1 MLIKVFGA
9 AVQGIDATLITIEVN
24 SSRGCMFY
32 LVGLPDSA
40 VKESHQRIISALQV
54 NGYRMPTSNI
64 VINMAPADIR
74 KEGTA
79 YDLPLAIGI
88 LAASEVIQS
97 DKLERY
103 LLMGE
108 LSLDG
113 SLQPIKGALPIAIKA
128 RELGFE
134 GMIVPCSNAHEA
146 AVVNNLKVYGVE
158 NIKDVIE
165 FFNGKQK
172 LSPTQVNTREEFY
185 SQQSSFELDFAEVK
199 GQENVKRALE
209 VAAAGSHN
217 ILLIGAPGSGK
228 SMLAKRLPSILPP
241 LSLGESLETTK
252 IHSVAGKLGKGGG
265 LISKRPFRD
274 PHNSISTV
282 AMTGGGSFPQ
292 PGEISLAHNGILYLD
307 ELPEYNRSVLE
318 VLRQPLEDRK
328 ITVSR
333 IRCNV
338 EYPAS
343 FMLVAS
349 MNPCPCGYYNH
360 PTKGCVCSPGQVQK
374 YLNRISGPLLDR
386 IDLQIEV
393 TPLPFEKMADT
404 RPGESSATIRERVI
418 HARQIQ
424 ETRYADIPGVY
435 CNAQMNSK
443 LLACYA
449 RPDDKGLAML
459 KTAMNPTKGC
469 VCSPGQVQK
478 YLNRISGPLLDRIDL
493 QIEVT
498 PLPFEKMADTRPGES
513 SATIRE
519 RVIHARQIQETRY
532 ADIPGV
538 YCNAQMNS
546 KLLACYARPDDK
558 GLAMLKTAMN
568 RLNLS
573 ARAYDRILKVS
584 RTIADLEDC
593 ESIQPAHLAEAIGYR
608 NLDREDWA
616 G

>member
-74 KEGTA
+74 KEGAA

-134 GMIVPCSNAHEA
+134 GMIVPQQNAHEA
-146 AVVNNLKVYGVE
+146 AVVNNLKVYGAG
-158 NIKDVIE
+158 NIKEVIE
-165 FFNGKQK
+165 FFNGTQE
-172 LSPTQVNTREEFY
+172 LTPTLVNTREEFY
-185 SQQSSFELDFAEVK
+185 SQQSNFDFDFAEVK

-209 VAAAGSHN
+209 VAASGSHN
-217 ILLIGAPGSGK
+217 ILLIGSPGSGK

-252 IHSVAGKLGKGGG
+252 IHSVAGKLGKDGG
-265 LISKRPFRD
+265 LISKRPFRA
-274 PHNSISTV
+274 PHHTISTV

-307 ELPEYNRSVLE
+307 ELPEYSRNVLE

-349 MNPCPCGYYNH
+349 MNPCPCG
-360 PTKGCVCSPGQVQK
+360 
-374 YLNRISGPLLDR
+374 PLLDR

-393 TPLPFEKMADT
+393 TPLPFEEMADS

-418 HARQIQ
+418 RARQIQ
-424 ETRYADIPGVY
+424 EARYADIPGIY

-443 LLACYA
+443 LLA
-449 RPDDKGLAML
+449 R
-459 KTAMNPTKGC
+459 
-469 VCSPGQVQK
+469 
-478 YLNRISGPLLDRIDL
+478 
-493 QIEVT
+493 
-498 PLPFEKMADTRPGES
+498 
-513 SATIRE
+513 
-519 RVIHARQIQETRY
+519 H
-532 ADIPGV
+532 
-538 YCNAQMNS
+538 
-546 KLLACYARPDDK
+546 ARPDDK

-568 RLNLS
+568 RLTLS

-584 RTIADLEDC
+584 RTIADLEGC
-593 ESIQPAHLAEAIGYR
+593 ELIQPAHLAEAIGYR